1 MLKRY
6 RLLRLADA
14 ELTHAI
20 AHYESER
27 QGLGFEFFERYEA
40 AALHALRFPDAG
52 ALVENKRLAQLGLHM
67 RRFRLEQFPY
77 DIVTMT
83 VEGDL
88 VIAAVAHQHR
98 RPGYWIRRLAKA
110 TR

>member
-1 MLKRY
+1 MLVRY

-20 AHYESER
+20 AHYERER
-27 QGLGFEFFERYEA
+27 EGLGFEFFECYEA
-40 AALHALRFPDAG
+40 AALHALRFPESG
-52 ALVENKRLAQLGLHM
+52 SPVELKRLAQLGLQM
-67 RRFRLEQFPY
+67 RRVVLERFPY
-77 DIVTMT
+77 ELVTM
-83 VEGDL
+83 VVDEDL

-98 RPGYWIRRLAKA
+98 RPGYWIGRLAKT